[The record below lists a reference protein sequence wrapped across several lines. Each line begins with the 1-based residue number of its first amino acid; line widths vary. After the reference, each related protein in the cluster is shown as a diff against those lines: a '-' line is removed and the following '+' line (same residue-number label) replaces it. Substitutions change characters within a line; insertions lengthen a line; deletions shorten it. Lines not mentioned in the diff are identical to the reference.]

1 MLNFSKMFETF
12 NNMYMY
18 IYYLVMSDEWINTF
32 DAVFFL
38 TIGSLV
44 FGCFGLVIRYCL
56 KSKCDNINLCFG
68 LITVHRNVELEAEEE
83 MKQMELG
90 IKDDDSKE

>member
-1 MLNFSKMFETF
+1 MG
-12 NNMYMY
+12 
-18 IYYLVMSDEWINTF
+18 DEWITTF

-44 FGCFGLVIRYCL
+44 CGGFALVIKHCL
-56 KSKCDNINLCFG
+56 KSKCDNVNLCFG

-83 MKQMELG
+83 MKELELG
-90 IKDDDSKE
+90 VKDKDDNEHKK